1 MFYAEYYYLSHD
13 FLNNL
18 IYSYFILNCNNC
30 TLLHLQ
36 LLILYFTVMLPTQA
50 EAILSLTLR
59 RLTALEATKL
69 QSEHSELTHAIAGL
83 DILMQNN
90 TQVYDVIK
98 SETLELRQKHAI
110 SRRSEIV
117 TTVKATLNDIDLIA
131 NERYEIGRFSVLYL

>member
-1 MFYAEYYYLSHD
+1 
-13 FLNNL
+13 
-18 IYSYFILNCNNC
+18 
-30 TLLHLQ
+30 
-36 LLILYFTVMLPTQA
+36 MLPTQA

-69 QSEHSELTHAIAGL
+69 QSEHSDLTHAIAGL

-131 NERYEIGRFSVLYL
+131 NERYEIGRFSVLYLWSK

>member
-69 QSEHSELTHAIAGL
+69 QSEHSDLTHAIAGL

>member
-1 MFYAEYYYLSHD
+1 
-13 FLNNL
+13 
-18 IYSYFILNCNNC
+18 
-30 TLLHLQ
+30 
-36 LLILYFTVMLPTQA
+36 MLPTQA

-69 QSEHSELTHAIAGL
+69 QSEHSDLTHAIAGL

-131 NERYEIGRFSVLYL
+131 NERYEIGRFSALYLRNNDQNRCIYLFLSLYYIVYLIDYLCF